1 VELLLDEFIESLK
14 SGADSLGL
22 SLAEEQVSLCARY
35 CEILLT
41 ENQKQNLTSIT
52 DRKEVAVKHF
62 VDSLSCMQ
70 ALSPGA
76 DLKLIDVGTGAGFPG
91 LAVKIARPE
100 IRLTLLESQEK
111 KIKFIEKVKRELNL
125 EGVNVVKGRAEEAGR
140 DGTCREKFDVAVARA
155 VADMRVLSE
164 YCLPL
169 VKVGGLFL
177 ALKGPAVE
185 EDLAGA
191 GAAIKILGGSV
202 REIIDIDLP
211 LYGDRR
217 KIVVIEKVSATPEKY
232 PRRAGIPK
240 KKPLGK

>member
-1 VELLLDEFIESLK
+1 MDEFIESLK

-22 SLAEEQVSLCARY
+22 SLSEEQVALCARY
-35 CEILLT
+35 CEILLA

-52 DRKEVAVKHF
+52 ERKEVAVKHF
-62 VDSLSCMQ
+62 VDSLTCLQ
-70 ALSPGA
+70 ALRPGA

-100 IRLTLLESQEK
+100 IWLTLLESQEK
-111 KIKFIEKVKRELNL
+111 KIKFLEKVKSDLNL
-125 EGVNVVKGRAEEAGR
+125 EGVTVVKGRAEEAGK
-140 DGTCREKFDVAVARA
+140 DETCRERFDVAIARA
-155 VADMRVLSE
+155 VADMSVLSE

-169 VKVGGLFL
+169 VKIGGLFL

-191 GAAIKILGGSV
+191 GAAIKIMGGSV
-202 REIIDIDLP
+202 RKIIDFDLP
-211 LYGDRR
+211 LSGDRR

-232 PRRAGIPK
+232 PRRVGTPK

>member
-1 VELLLDEFIESLK
+1 MDEFIESLK

-22 SLAEEQVSLCARY
+22 SLSEEQVALCVRY
-35 CEILLT
+35 CEILLA

-62 VDSLSCMQ
+62 VDSLTCMQ
-70 ALSPGA
+70 ALSSGA

-100 IRLTLLESQEK
+100 IWLTLLESQEK
-111 KIKFIEKVKRELNL
+111 KIKFLEKVKSELNL
-125 EGVNVVKGRAEEAGR
+125 EGVNVVKGRAEEAGK
-140 DGTCREKFDVAVARA
+140 DETCRERFDVAIARA
-155 VADMRVLSE
+155 VADMSVLSE

-169 VKVGGLFL
+169 VKIGGLFL
-177 ALKGPAVE
+177 AMKGPAVE

-202 REIIDIDLP
+202 REIINIDLP